1 MLVGYLFF
9 DDPQNGI
16 MTSIS
21 STQPAFF
28 RAPIARTALAAFL
41 TLTLMSVLWVD
52 LNHNHFQEI
61 QSSGE
66 CEICLKSGSS
76 DDVISEPPSIVSE
89 PSSPVQ
95 EALLP
100 FDFEGSTFVKPSA
113 RAPPIA

>member
-1 MLVGYLFF
+1 M
-9 DDPQNGI
+9 
-16 MTSIS
+16 MTLIS
-21 STQPAFF
+21 STKSAFF
-28 RAPIARTALAAFL
+28 RAPIARAALAAFL

-66 CEICLKSGSS
+66 CEICLKS
-76 DDVISEPPSIVSE
+76 VISEPPSIVSE
-89 PSSPVQ
+89 ASSPVQ

>member
-1 MLVGYLFF
+1 M
-9 DDPQNGI
+9 
-16 MTSIS
+16 MTLIS
-21 STQPAFF
+21 STKSAFF
-28 RAPIARTALAAFL
+28 RAPIARAALAAFL
-41 TLTLMSVLWVD
+41 MLTLMSVLWVD

-89 PSSPVQ
+89 TSSPVQ